1 MRNRTSGTAIRNC
14 GCDNAFQDALYGK
27 GRRLANATKDGHRCT
42 SCGKAIARQAKP
54 ITVAAA

>member
-14 GCDNAFQDALYGK
+14 GCDNAFQDARYGR

-42 SCGKAIARQAKP
+42 SCGKAIVRQAKP
-54 ITVAAA
+54 LAA